1 MQGTNNSSGDYANF
15 WIIFKVAQTRLENRT
30 YRPNVELCRDAAQY
44 QLCHEVREIE
54 GTVKALV
61 EKLQEAQNA
70 HNSLNDNLRNIEED
84 LAIKVI
90 MTSHF
95 FRTFSVYKVQWQV
108 DDGKLH
114 DGTFVTILYKFSSCR

>member
-1 MQGTNNSSGDYANF
+1 M
-15 WIIFKVAQTRLENRT
+15 ENRT

-70 HNSLNDNLRNIEED
+70 HNSLTDNLRNIEED
-84 LAIKVI
+84 LAVKVNMNSDNKLGSI
-90 MTSHF
+90 VKSNVQSLK
-95 FRTFSVYKVQWQV
+95 RSVVYIVQW
-108 DDGKLH
+108 GE
-114 DGTFVTILYKFSSCR
+114 

>member
-1 MQGTNNSSGDYANF
+1 MVCLTNSRF
-15 WIIFKVAQTRLENRT
+15 FIKVAQTRLENRT

-70 HNSLNDNLRNIEED
+70 HNSLTDNLRNIEED
-84 LAIKVI
+84 LAVKVI
-90 MTSHF
+90 MKSHYCK
-95 FRTFSVYKVQWQV
+95 SAKDVVQ
-108 DDGKLH
+108 
-114 DGTFVTILYKFSSCR
+114 

>member
-1 MQGTNNSSGDYANF
+1 VHGANNSSGDYANF

-90 MTSHF
+90 MIMVII
-95 FRTFSVYKVQWQV
+95 TF
-108 DDGKLH
+108 L
-114 DGTFVTILYKFSSCR
+114 